1 MVIKLVLL
9 LRTNRLTPVEILE
22 VDMSRERNQDTGRY
36 VQTLTLDAVLRA
48 MREASDPVVTAKELS
63 ERLDCSSEAAR
74 QKLVQLHDQGLI
86 ERRKVGAGA
95 VIWWID
101 EDTAEPSG
109 INADDSFWSLKPTA
123 GEPVEEDEIDDILYG
138 GDE

>member
-1 MVIKLVLL
+1 
-9 LRTNRLTPVEILE
+9 
-22 VDMSRERNQDTGRY
+22 MSRERNRDTGRF

-63 ERLDCSSEAAR
+63 ERLDCSSEAVR

-101 EDTAEPSG
+101 DDAAEPSG
-109 INADDSFWSLKPTA
+109 INVDDPFWSLKSAA
-123 GEPVEEDEIDDILYG
+123 GEPVAEDEIDDILYG

>member
-9 LRTNRLTPVEILE
+9 LRTNRHTPVEILE
-22 VDMSRERNQDTGRY
+22 ADMSRERNRDTGRY

-63 ERLDCSSEAAR
+63 ERLDYSSEAAR
-74 QKLVQLHDQGLI
+74 QKLVQLHEQGLI

-101 EDTAEPSG
+101 EDTTEPSG
-109 INADDSFWSLKPTA
+109 INADDPFWSLKPAA